1 MLAKDTNSWCLHEGG
16 GKAINCTVFSSPLV
30 YMSWQHVTIG
40 DLMSRKGLS
49 DQTAGCFT
57 PTDIRPLFM
66 SVAMFCCFPFLSN
79 TWESCKGLR
88 AGGERET
95 LPTFQHIP
103 APNAWAQ
110 PHIVGILAFKGAAVL
125 CFSQHITFKCWVF
138 FTQSKKRAFPIISV
152 WFFHMEYSSVC
163 SLTQSVRGIRIM
175 LESPCCLFHTRHL
188 LFFCSCLIAV
198 NCELIGF
205 QFNV

>member
-1 MLAKDTNSWCLHEGG
+1 MLIRISKWTLPARSQRRGYCWALAKDTNSWCLHEGG
-16 GKAINCTVFSSPLV
+16 GKAINCAVFSSPSV
-30 YMSWQHVTIG
+30 YMSRQHVAIG

-66 SVAMFCCFPFLSN
+66 SVAMFCCFPFPSN
-79 TWESCKGLR
+79 TWESCKGPR

-110 PHIVGILAFKGAAVL
+110 PRIVGILTFKGAAAL
-125 CFSQHITFKCWVF
+125 CFSQRTAFKRW
-138 FTQSKKRAFPIISV
+138 
-152 WFFHMEYSSVC
+152 
-163 SLTQSVRGIRIM
+163 
-175 LESPCCLFHTRHL
+175 LFHTIPKKEL
-188 LFFCSCLIAV
+188 SQLFLFDV
-198 NCELIGF
+198 
-205 QFNV
+205 

>member
-1 MLAKDTNSWCLHEGG
+1 
-16 GKAINCTVFSSPLV
+16 
-30 YMSWQHVTIG
+30 MSWQHVAIG

-57 PTDIRPLFM
+57 PTAIRPLFM
-66 SVAMFCCFPFLSN
+66 SVAMFCCFPLPSN

-110 PHIVGILAFKGAAVL
+110 PHIVGILTFKGAAVL
-125 CFSQHITFKCWVF
+125 CFSQHITFKCWLF
-138 FTQSKKRAFPIISV
+138 HTLQKRAFPIISIWYV
-152 WFFHMEYSSVC
+152 FFSYAILF
-163 SLTQSVRGIRIM
+163 SLFSLSVRGISYGIM
-175 LESPCCLFHTRHL
+175 FESPCHLFHMRHL
-188 LFFCSCLIAV
+188 LFFCSCSYCCKSWTHRIP
-198 NCELIGF
+198 I
-205 QFNV
+205 

>member
-16 GKAINCTVFSSPLV
+16 GKAINCAVFSSPLV
-30 YMSWQHVTIG
+30 YMSRQHVAIG

-66 SVAMFCCFPFLSN
+66 SVAMFCCFPFPSN

-88 AGGERET
+88 ACGERET

-110 PHIVGILAFKGAAVL
+110 PHIVGILTFKGAAAL
-125 CFSQHITFKCWVF
+125 CFSQRTAFKRW
-138 FTQSKKRAFPIISV
+138 
-152 WFFHMEYSSVC
+152 
-163 SLTQSVRGIRIM
+163 
-175 LESPCCLFHTRHL
+175 LFHTIPKKEL
-188 LFFCSCLIAV
+188 SQLFLFDV
-198 NCELIGF
+198 
-205 QFNV
+205 